1 MRDPKF
7 CPLLLGVDRHA
18 EYLRQVKKYIA
29 LHTDNPSKAR
39 LRSRNELEEK
49 ETSGK
54 WAQEKKTSTVL
65 LSPHEVVD
73 QARVVTKGLKKQGTT
88 QGILERILPEGVHEL
103 EDYEDEGHPI

>member
-1 MRDPKF
+1 M
-7 CPLLLGVDRHA
+7 DRHA

-29 LHTDNPSKAR
+29 LHTENPSKAR

-49 ETSGK
+49 ETVDAKRKVGTREKDKYRFVELWK
-54 WAQEKKTSTVL
+54 WKEL
-65 LSPHEVVD
+65 HPHEVVD
-73 QARVVTKGLKKQGTT
+73 QARVVTKRLKKQGTT